1 MLTSNRKIK
10 TRAVV
15 RLMSP
20 ALEVH
25 PRSLSPIPDE
35 NDAKIKC
42 GEFCSGLGNPGL
54 QVGMSVSFFILPTV
68 DSSRVFFS
76 FICTCHYGSGQAPA
90 LDDVDFSPLV
100 ALMKTISDPY
110 ITRGVTTAYRFGWG
124 VATKT
129 GGIGFARKCYPNR
142 AYKDNDRSPL
152 FTFTDAYKG
161 KIDRPRAIFATPIRG
176 FIGDDA
182 VEDEQNAYA
191 EGILGTIN
199 IDAKPWAEQIPYA
212 GSVKQPWEGGIFF
225 ALSSKINAG
234 LSVAMTSFGPAAL
247 GLTRATIPAYSFVS
261 SDAMG
266 KLFGDSNNFFLT
278 DVVSPQGLLLDGNRD
293 LVSVSRELNH
303 VVNVRFKSTMSGAP
317 TVVLFP
323 VWYKPDESTLDD
335 VLPKRYGQLMTV
347 VKDISAEGFAA
358 LVDRNSPV
366 GFNFL
371 AIGTDT
377 PTTNVKHGIVYECT
391 DDASST
397 SSFNGISHGN
407 EGDCSDVA
415 QKELGERPKHEGV
428 LLNFDQPFS
437 DIPAVIATPIYGPE
451 RDESS
456 VRCIVE
462 SISVSSARVKCGRV
476 ALANNLFKY
485 KPIPFTF
492 VAVGATK

>member
-54 QVGMSVSFFILPTV
+54 QVGMFV
-68 DSSRVFFS
+68 DYDSTLGINDAKFS
-76 FICTCHYGSGQAPA
+76 CICYYGAGQTPA
-90 LDDVDFSPLV
+90 AEDVDFSPLD
-100 ALMKTISDPY
+100 AILKRERIS
-110 ITRGVTTAYRFGWG
+110 ITKGIVTGHFGWG
-124 VATKT
+124 KPKFT
-129 GGIGFARKCYPNR
+129 GVLNRGKCYPNS
-142 AYKDNDRSPL
+142 AYIDKSPL

-182 VEDEQNAYA
+182 VEDEQNPYA
-191 EGILGTIN
+191 GSDGTIN

-278 DVVSPQGLLLDGNRD
+278 GVVSPQGLLLDGNRD

-407 EGDCSDVA
+407 EGDCSSTDE
-415 QKELGERPKHEGV
+415 KLLDPSPEHKGV

>member
-54 QVGMSVSFFILPTV
+54 QVGMFV
-68 DSSRVFFS
+68 DYDSTLGINDAKFS
-76 FICTCHYGSGQAPA
+76 CICYYGAGQTPA
-90 LDDVDFSPLV
+90 AEDVDFSPLD
-100 ALMKTISDPY
+100 AILKRERIS
-110 ITRGVTTAYRFGWG
+110 ITKGIVTGHFGWG
-124 VATKT
+124 KPKFT
-129 GGIGFARKCYPNR
+129 GVLNRGKCYPNS
-142 AYKDNDRSPL
+142 AYIDKSPL

-182 VEDEQNAYA
+182 VEDEQNPYA
-191 EGILGTIN
+191 GSDGTIN

-278 DVVSPQGLLLDGNRD
+278 GVVSPQGLLLDGNRD

-323 VWYKPDESTLDD
+323 VWYKPDESTSDD
-335 VLPKRYGQLMTV
+335 VLPQNSLRLVTA
-347 VKDISAEGFAA
+347 VKGISAEGFAA

-371 AIGTDT
+371 AIGPDT

-407 EGDCSDVA
+407 EGDCSSTDE
-415 QKELGERPKHEGV
+415 KLLDPSPEHKGV

-437 DIPAVIATPIYGPE
+437 DIPAVIATPIFTRLTYA
-451 RDESS
+451 
-456 VRCIVE
+456 RCIVE
-462 SISVSSARVKCGRV
+462 SITVSSARVKCGRV

>member
-1 MLTSNRKIK
+1 MFVDYDSTLGI
-10 TRAVV
+10 
-15 RLMSP
+15 
-20 ALEVH
+20 
-25 PRSLSPIPDE
+25 
-35 NDAKIKC
+35 NDAK
-42 GEFCSGLGNPGL
+42 
-54 QVGMSVSFFILPTV
+54 
-68 DSSRVFFS
+68 FS
-76 FICTCHYGSGQAPA
+76 CICYYGAGQTPA
-90 LDDVDFSPLV
+90 AEDVDFSPLD
-100 ALMKTISDPY
+100 AILKRERIS
-110 ITRGVTTAYRFGWG
+110 ITKGIVTGHFGWG
-124 VATKT
+124 KPKFT
-129 GGIGFARKCYPNR
+129 GVLNR
-142 AYKDNDRSPL
+142 GKHTLTN
-152 FTFTDAYKG
+152 AYKG

-182 VEDEQNAYA
+182 VEDEQNPYA
-191 EGILGTIN
+191 GSDGTIN

-278 DVVSPQGLLLDGNRD
+278 GVVSPQGLLLDGKLDR
-293 LVSVSRELNH
+293 VSVSRHSEG
-303 VVNVRFKSTMSGAP
+303 VVNVKFKPTMSGNKSPSEPSPPSTGSPSAPSKSPTTSPTSSPSKSTSESSPRP

-323 VWYKPDESTLDD
+323 VWYKPDESTSDD
-335 VLPKRYGQLMTV
+335 VLPQNSLRLVTA
-347 VKDISAEGFAA
+347 VKGISAEGFAA

-371 AIGTDT
+371 AIGPDT

-407 EGDCSDVA
+407 EGDCSSTDE
-415 QKELGERPKHEGV
+415 KLLDPSPEHKGV